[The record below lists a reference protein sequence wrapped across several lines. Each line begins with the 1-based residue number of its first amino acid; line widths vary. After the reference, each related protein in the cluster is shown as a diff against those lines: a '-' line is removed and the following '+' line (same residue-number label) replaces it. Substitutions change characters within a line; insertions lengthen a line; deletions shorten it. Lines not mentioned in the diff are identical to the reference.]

1 VGACYNCVI
10 RGEVMTNR
18 ITKKILGV
26 ILVIILIIVGVYLMG
41 FRLREEPTASNAA
54 SNFIFEYY
62 TGSIRG
68 RLDGSAKL
76 DKLSRLMDKDAF
88 KDAADKGLVSK
99 EGIAGNGFLEEIDTN
114 QVTLYDA
121 YDTDHERTFKYQ
133 ANTRLKLGE
142 DTINTVRYNGEITV
156 VDQEGVWLVT
166 NFNPDFDNIE
176 VMTTYGRSYLRI
188 ANRSNKSMAEI
199 RLSFD
204 GIDQNLHLME
214 DEALIQ
220 LQMPSNVELNFSV
233 EVIFEDGSTV
243 TNQFIGDFS
252 DGKNVDLVVQ
262 EDEKDQL
269 EITTASPVTG
279 ITEELKEMDG
289 LPDKQLV
296 EYEVSKF
303 LGGGPILKT
312 DANDNKD
319 RSAVIRALA
328 DHALRYTTAE
338 KVHLNDLEEYY
349 LIEEQ
354 SSLRGESRFYSVFT
368 ENDKYILQRDDG
380 TATEISGES
389 YKGIVELLD

>member
-1 VGACYNCVI
+1 
-10 RGEVMTNR
+10 MTNK
-18 ITKKILGV
+18 ITKKV
-26 ILVIILIIVGVYLMG
+26 FSFVLVIVLIILGVYLMG

-54 SNFIFEYY
+54 SSFIFEYY

-68 RLDGSAKL
+68 RVDDSAKL
-76 DKLSRLMDKDAF
+76 DKLSSLMAKDAF

-114 QVTLYDA
+114 QVTLYNA

-142 DTINTVRYNGEITV
+142 DTINTVRFNGEITV

-166 NFNPDFDNIE
+166 DFNPDFDNIE

-188 ANRSNKSMAEI
+188 ANRSNKSMTEA
-199 RLSFD
+199 RVSFD
-204 GIDQNLHLME
+204 GIDQTLHLME
-214 DEALIQ
+214 DERVIQ
-220 LQMPSNVELNFSV
+220 LQMPSNGELNFSV
-233 EVIFEDGSTV
+233 EVIFEDGSTG
-243 TNQFIGDFS
+243 TNHFIGDFS

-262 EDEKDQL
+262 EDEKGHL
-269 EITTASPVTG
+269 EVATASPVTG

-312 DANDNKD
+312 NVNDNYG
-319 RSAVIRALA
+319 RRAVIRALS
-328 DHALRYTTAE
+328 DHSLRYTTAE
-338 KVHLNDLEEYY
+338 EVHLNEQEYY
-349 LIEEQ
+349 LIDEYNT
-354 SSLRGESRFYSVFT
+354 LGGESRSYSVFV

-389 YKGIVELLD
+389 YKGIVELLE

>member
-1 VGACYNCVI
+1 MGACYNCVI

-54 SNFIFEYY
+54 TNFIFEYY

-114 QVTLYDA
+114 QVTLYNA

-166 NFNPDFDNIE
+166 DFNPDFDNIE
-176 VMTTYGRSYLRI
+176 VMTAYGRSYLRI

-220 LQMPSNVELNFSV
+220 LQMPSNGELNFSV
-233 EVIFEDGSTV
+233 EVIFEDGSKV
-243 TNQFIGDFS
+243 TNQFVGDFS

-262 EDEKDQL
+262 EDEKGHL
-269 EITTASPVTG
+269 EVATASPVTG

-312 DANDNKD
+312 DASDNKG
-319 RSAVIRALA
+319 RRAVIRALA
-328 DHALRYTTAE
+328 DHALRYSSLKE
-338 KVHLNDLEEYY
+338 IDLDGLEEYY

-368 ENDKYILQRDDG
+368 ENVKYILQRDDG

>member
-1 VGACYNCVI
+1 
-10 RGEVMTNR
+10 MTNK
-18 ITKKILGV
+18 ITKKV
-26 ILVIILIIVGVYLMG
+26 FSFVLVIVLIILGVYLMG

-54 SNFIFEYY
+54 SSFIFEYY

-68 RLDGSAKL
+68 RVDDSAKL
-76 DKLSRLMDKDAF
+76 DKLSSLMAKDAF
-88 KDAADKGLVSK
+88 KDAAEQGLLSEK
-99 EGIAGNGFLEEIDTN
+99 GIAGNGFLEEIDTN
-114 QVTLYDA
+114 QVTLYNA

-142 DTINTVRYNGEITV
+142 DTINTVRYNGKITV

-166 NFNPDFDNIE
+166 DFNPDFDNIE

-188 ANRSNKSMAEI
+188 ANRSNKSMTEA
-199 RLSFD
+199 RVSFD
-204 GIDQNLHLME
+204 GIDQTLHLME
-214 DEALIQ
+214 DERVIQ
-220 LQMPSNVELNFSV
+220 LQMPSNGELNFSV
-233 EVIFEDGSTV
+233 EVIFEDGSTG
-243 TNQFIGDFS
+243 TNHFIGDFS

-262 EDEKDQL
+262 EDEKGHL
-269 EITTASPVTG
+269 EVATASPVTG

-312 DANDNKD
+312 DASDNKD
-319 RSAVIRALA
+319 RRAVIRALA
-328 DHALRYTTAE
+328 DHALRYSSLKE
-338 KVHLNDLEEYY
+338 IDLVEPEEYY
-349 LIEEQ
+349 LINEYDA
-354 SSLRGESRFYSVFT
+354 LRGESRFYSVYT

>member
-1 VGACYNCVI
+1 
-10 RGEVMTNR
+10 MTKR
-18 ITKKILGV
+18 ITKKIFGV

-41 FRLREEPTASNAA
+41 FRLREEPTASNAV

-114 QVTLYDA
+114 QVTLYNA

-142 DTINTVRYNGEITV
+142 NTINTVRYNGEITV

-166 NFNPDFDNIE
+166 DFNPDFDNIE

-199 RLSFD
+199 RVSFD

-220 LQMPSNVELNFSV
+220 LQMPSNGELNFSV

-262 EDEKDQL
+262 EDEKEQL

-303 LGGGPILKT
+303 LGDGPILKA
-312 DANDNKD
+312 DANDNKG
-319 RSAVIRALA
+319 RRALIRALA
-328 DHALRYTTAE
+328 DHALRYSSLKE
-338 KVHLNDLEEYY
+338 IDLDGLEEYY
-349 LIEEQ
+349 LIEEH
-354 SSLRGESRFYSVFT
+354 SSLGRESRFYSVFT
-368 ENDKYILQRDDG
+368 ENDKFILQREDG

-389 YKGIVELLD
+389 YKGIMELLD

>member
-1 VGACYNCVI
+1 MGACYNCVI
-10 RGEVMTNR
+10 RGEEMTNK
-18 ITKKILGV
+18 ITKKV
-26 ILVIILIIVGVYLMG
+26 FSFVLVIVLIILGVYLMG

-54 SNFIFEYY
+54 SSFIFEYY

-68 RLDGSAKL
+68 RVDDSAKL
-76 DKLSRLMDKDAF
+76 DKLSSLMAKDAF

-114 QVTLYDA
+114 QVTLYNA

-133 ANTRLKLGE
+133 ANTRLKQDE
-142 DTINTVRYNGEITV
+142 DTINTVRYNGKITV

-166 NFNPDFDNIE
+166 DFNPDFDNIE

-188 ANRSNKSMAEI
+188 ANRSNKSMTEA
-199 RLSFD
+199 RVSFD
-204 GIDQNLHLME
+204 GIDQTLHLME
-214 DEALIQ
+214 DERVIQ
-220 LQMPSNVELNFSV
+220 LQMPSNGELNFSV
-233 EVIFEDGSTV
+233 EVIFEDGSTG
-243 TNQFIGDFS
+243 TNHFIGDFS

-262 EDEKDQL
+262 EDEKDHL
-269 EITTASPVTG
+269 EVATASPVTG
-279 ITEELKEMDG
+279 ITEELKEKDG

-312 DANDNKD
+312 DASDNKD
-319 RSAVIRALA
+319 RRAVIRALA
-328 DHALRYTTAE
+328 DHALRYSSLKE
-338 KVHLNDLEEYY
+338 IDLVEPEEYY
-349 LIEEQ
+349 LINEYDA
-354 SSLRGESRFYSVFT
+354 LRGESRFYSVYT

>member
-1 VGACYNCVI
+1 
-10 RGEVMTNR
+10 MTNK
-18 ITKKILGV
+18 ITKKV
-26 ILVIILIIVGVYLMG
+26 FSFVLVIVLIILGVYLMG

-54 SNFIFEYY
+54 SSFIFEYY
-62 TGSIRG
+62 TGRIRG
-68 RLDGSAKL
+68 RLDDSAKL
-76 DKLSRLMDKDAF
+76 DKLSSLMAKDAF
-88 KDAADKGLVSK
+88 KDAAEQGLLSEK
-99 EGIAGNGFLEEIDTN
+99 GIAGNGFLEEIDTN
-114 QVTLYDA
+114 QVTLYNA

-142 DTINTVRYNGEITV
+142 DTINTVRYNGKITV

-166 NFNPDFDNIE
+166 DFNPDFDNIE

-188 ANRSNKSMAEI
+188 ANRSNKSMTEA
-199 RLSFD
+199 RVSFD
-204 GIDQNLHLME
+204 GIDQTLHLME
-214 DEALIQ
+214 DERVIQ
-220 LQMPSNVELNFSV
+220 LQMPSNGELNFSV
-233 EVIFEDGSTV
+233 EVIFEDGSTG
-243 TNQFIGDFS
+243 TNHFIGDFS

-262 EDEKDQL
+262 EDEKGHL
-269 EITTASPVTG
+269 EVATASPVTG

-312 DANDNKD
+312 DASDNKD
-319 RSAVIRALA
+319 RRAVIRALA
-328 DHALRYTTAE
+328 DHALRYSSLKE
-338 KVHLNDLEEYY
+338 IDLVEPEEYY
-349 LIEEQ
+349 LINEYDA
-354 SSLRGESRFYSVFT
+354 LRGESRFYSVYT